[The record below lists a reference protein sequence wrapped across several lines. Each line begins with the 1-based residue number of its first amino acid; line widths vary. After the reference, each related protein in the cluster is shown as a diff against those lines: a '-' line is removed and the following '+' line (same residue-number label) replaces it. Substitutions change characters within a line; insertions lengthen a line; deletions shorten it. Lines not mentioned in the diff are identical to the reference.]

1 MRRKILPTVYII
13 PLLFV
18 TFVTA
23 YSQDDLPVS
32 VTDEIAAD
40 AVINEAGGLAW
51 PIDCI
56 PGSTCSERIG
66 YPDIDG
72 DGKAFN
78 CGAPGYKGHTG
89 TDIHVSWD
97 QMDGGVDVVAAA
109 DGEVLWVFDGKYD
122 RCQWPNSSDPDCRDP
137 SAPMGPGVSSG
148 YMDCTEL
155 GDYCGDGDCCCFW
168 CFFGGNV
175 VVIRHDDEPGVF
187 ATHYDHLKKG
197 SIRVSRGDLV
207 KKGQKIAEVGSSG
220 RSIEPHLHL
229 EVWGTGFYEL
239 ADPWAGACGPNVS
252 DSLWKYKPPW
262 MAPVIRV
269 SPKSLNYNYVK
280 LGDSLSRRVTVSNTG
295 IANLSIGTIKVT
307 GQNTGSFA
315 LQNDFVSYQV
325 IAPSASKTLDVVFF
339 PPSDG
344 AKKASLSIPSNA
356 VKEVI
361 SLPLRGVGLLP
372 IVLLTLNDGEVIP
385 SGSTQTIQWEAPSQA
400 VKFRLL
406 YSMDDGLTWKLMHP
420 DKNYV
425 SVTSYNWTVPTP
437 SGNKK
442 KCLVKVTG
450 FNSNG
455 LQIIADRSVKP
466 FTIEV
471 VKVTSPQT
479 EKVLTSGNTSPVRWQ
494 THKTKNPVER
504 VRLAYTMD
512 GGVTWK
518 SISPPLMGN
527 PETYDWK
534 IPSVM
539 NSKTKCK
546 VKVTL
551 KDKGGNIVGSDTSD
565 GFFTVEPPPPP
576 IP

>member
-1 MRRKILPTVYII
+1 MVKKILPAAYII
-13 PLLFV
+13 PLIFV
-18 TFVTA
+18 AFVTA
-23 YSQDDLPVS
+23 YSQDDIQLS
-32 VTDEIAAD
+32 TTDQIATD
-40 AVINEAGGLAW
+40 AVINETGGLAW

-56 PGSTCSERIG
+56 PGITCSEGIG
-66 YPDIDG
+66 YPDIDR

-78 CGAPGYKGHTG
+78 CGAPAYKGHTG
-89 TDIHVSWD
+89 TDIYVSWD
-97 QMDGGVDVVAAA
+97 QMDVGVDVVAAA

-122 RCQWPNSSDPDCRDP
+122 RCQWPNSTDPDCRDP
-137 SAPMGPGVSSG
+137 SIPMSPGVSSG

-155 GDYCGDGDCCCFW
+155 GDYCGEGDCCCFW

-175 VVIRHDDEPGVF
+175 VVIRHGDEPGVF
-187 ATHYDHLKKG
+187 ATHYDHLKRN
-197 SIRVSRGDLV
+197 SIRVSRGELV

-220 RSIEPHLHL
+220 RSIGPHLHL

-239 ADPWAGACGPNVS
+239 ADPWAGPCGPNFS

-280 LGDSLSRRVTVSNTG
+280 LGDSVSQRVTVSNTG
-295 IANLSIGTIKVT
+295 IANLSIGTIKIT
-307 GQNTGSFA
+307 GQNTGSFT
-315 LQNDFVSYQV
+315 LQNDFVSHQV
-325 IAPSASKTLDVVFF
+325 IALSASKTLDVVFS

-356 VKEVI
+356 LKEVI
-361 SLPLRGVGLLP
+361 FLPLRGVGLLP
-372 IVLLTLNDGEVIP
+372 LVLLTLNDAEIIP
-385 SGSTQTIQWEAPSQA
+385 SGSTQTIQWEPPPQA

-406 YSMDDGLTWKLMHP
+406 HSMDDGLTWKLIHP

-425 SVTSYNWTVPTP
+425 SGTSYNWTVPIP
-437 SGNKK
+437 SANKK
-442 KCLVKVTG
+442 KCLLKVTG

-455 LQIIADRSVKP
+455 LQIVADSSDMP

-471 VKVTSPQT
+471 VKVTSPQG
-479 EKVLTSGNTSPVRWQ
+479 EKVLTSGSTSPVQWQ
-494 THKTKNPVER
+494 THRTKNPVER
-504 VRLAYTMD
+504 VSLTYTMD

-534 IPSVM
+534 IPPVA
-539 NSKTKCK
+539 NRKTKCK

-551 KDKGGNIVGSDTSD
+551 KDKTGNIVGSDASD
-565 GFFTVEPPPPP
+565 GSLTIEPLPSL